1 MGPLYPYS
9 IMSTDTLNAD
19 SNWSAFSNFVK
30 EMKPGQIALGL
41 FEALPDVIFWIKD
54 DAHRL
59 LFVNQAYGEL
69 WGHPPKWFV
78 GKTDAD
84 LSPSELASVYKQ
96 DDDSVVKSGN
106 PLHNKMELVTR
117 RAGGVE
123 WRMTSKIPLYGHQD
137 QLIGTSGVS
146 RRLSQH
152 EGHPLPTPYRAMS
165 KLVDYIHENVSSPLT
180 VEQLSKFAGMSV
192 STLERRFRSHLGTS
206 PKRFILRAKVAAACE
221 RLLSTPMTISEI
233 SESLGYN
240 EHASFTR
247 AFNSVMHMSP
257 TAYRKYYKAKIG

>member
-1 MGPLYPYS
+1 MRPGPEHKETQDWTAYS
-9 IMSTDTLNAD
+9 D
-19 SNWSAFSNFVK
+19 FVN

-41 FEALPDVIFWIKD
+41 FEALPNVIFWIKD
-54 DAHRL
+54 SSHRF

-69 WGHPPKWFV
+69 WGHPPDWFA

-84 LSPSELASVYKQ
+84 INADELARVYMQ
-96 DDDSVVKSGN
+96 DDETVTSSGEAI
-106 PLHNKMELVTR
+106 HNKMELVTR

-123 WRMTSKIPLYGHQD
+123 WRMTSKIPLYGKNGS
-137 QLIGTSGVS
+137 LIGTAGVS
-146 RRLSQH
+146 RRLDQH
-152 EGHPLPTPYRAMS
+152 EGHPLPAPYRAMS
-165 KLVDYIHENVSSPLT
+165 KLVEYVHEHVSEPLA
-180 VEQLSKFAGMSV
+180 VDQLAKLAGMSV

-206 PKRFILRAKVAAACE
+206 PKRFILHSKVAAACE

-247 AFNSVMHMSP
+247 AFTSVMHMSP
-257 TAYRKYYKAKIG
+257 TAYRKYYKATSG

>member
-1 MGPLYPYS
+1 MKS
-9 IMSTDTLNAD
+9 RSEKKQTQDWT
-19 SNWSAFSNFVK
+19 AFSDFVK

-54 DAHRL
+54 SSHRL

-69 WGHPPKWFV
+69 WGHPPDLLV
-78 GKTDAD
+78 GKTDQDINAD
-84 LSPSELASVYKQ
+84 ELARVYTQ
-96 DDDSVVKSGN
+96 DDETVAATGK
-106 PLHNKMELVTR
+106 PMHNKMELVTR

-123 WRMTSKIPLYGHQD
+123 WRMTSKIPLYGKD
-137 QLIGTSGVS
+137 GTLIGTAGVS
-146 RRLSQH
+146 RRLDQH
-152 EGHPLPTPYRAMS
+152 EGQPLPAPYRAMS
-165 KLVDYIHENVSSPLT
+165 KLVEYVHENVSEPLA
-180 VEQLSKFAGMSV
+180 VDQLAKLAGMSV

-206 PKRFILRAKVAAACE
+206 PKRFILHSKVAAACE

-247 AFNSVMHMSP
+247 AFTSVMHMSP
-257 TAYRKYYKAKIG
+257 TAYRKYYKATGA